1 MTSCCVCQGADTT
14 FVAQSQASQLTAAP
28 LTDRADTSSS
38 WGLNDVV
45 QVDGRTG
52 TVVFDLRPRW
62 NYIKVK
68 WSDTQSLS
76 EVIRADRA
84 NSTKV
89 SGHLSRSHPIL
100 TVSTLVP
107 ECLGTLV
114 TRYMLPRSE

>member
-1 MTSCCVCQGADTT
+1 MICT
-14 FVAQSQASQLTAAP
+14 P
-28 LTDRADTSSS
+28 S

-52 TVVFDLRPRW
+52 TIVLDLRPRW

-68 WSDTQSLS
+68 WSDTQSVS
-76 EVIRADRA
+76 EVIRADKA

-114 TRYMLPRSE
+114 PLCHMADSLHATKIGMSESVCVTIDG

>member
-1 MTSCCVCQGADTT
+1 
-14 FVAQSQASQLTAAP
+14 
-28 LTDRADTSSS
+28 
-38 WGLNDVV
+38 V

-107 ECLGTLV
+107 LCHMADSLHATKIGMSESVCV
-114 TRYMLPRSE
+114 TIDG